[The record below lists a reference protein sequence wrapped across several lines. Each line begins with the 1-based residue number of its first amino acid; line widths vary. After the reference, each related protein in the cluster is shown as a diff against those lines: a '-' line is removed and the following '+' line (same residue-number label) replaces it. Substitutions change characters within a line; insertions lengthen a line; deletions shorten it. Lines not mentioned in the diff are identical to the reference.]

1 MKATHPG
8 DAAGKGVSLSSPS
21 AESQKRPGAGRIMS
35 LDALRGFDMFW
46 IVGAGALVSA
56 LGKVNDTCVTRF
68 LTRQLTHVQWEGFH
82 FEDLIFPLFVFIS
95 GVSLVFSTDRA
106 LAQQSKAQVV
116 LRLFRRSVLLILLG
130 VFYYGGLSGRWT
142 DIRLLGV
149 LQYIGLACFFGG
161 LLYITLRRARRIA
174 VVCAALLFSYWALM
188 AFVPFPDLRLDKDS
202 LSETELRVGSHEPEK
217 VLQSADGFVCGRYE
231 EGYNLS
237 NYVDYRFL
245 PGKKINGAY
254 ESQPLL
260 GVLGVVS
267 ACLLGILAGLWLR
280 RQDVSD
286 ERKVMGVLLA
296 GLLGVLLGGLWS
308 FQFPVV
314 KKLWSPSFVL
324 VAGGSSAVLLGVFFL
339 IVDMWKKQRWC
350 QPFVWVGANSITLYL
365 AHNVLS
371 FSKLAERFAGGDVQ
385 KCLDAQV
392 AKGAGS
398 VLLVLV
404 ELGLT
409 FLLARFLYVRKIFI
423 RL

>member
-1 MKATHPG
+1 MTIRENR
-8 DAAGKGVSLSSPS
+8 L
-21 AESQKRPGAGRIMS
+21 IS

-106 LAQQSKAQVV
+106 LVQQAKAQVV
-116 LRLFRRSVLLILLG
+116 LRLARRSVLLILLG
-130 VFYYGGLSGRWT
+130 VFYYGGLSGRWA

-161 LLYITLRRARRIA
+161 SLYIALRRARGIA
-174 VVCAALLFSYWALM
+174 VVCAALLLSYWALM
-188 AFVPFPDLRLDKDS
+188 AFVPFPDVRLDKDS
-202 LSETELRVGSHEPEK
+202 LSKTEIQIGSRNPAK
-217 VLQSADGFVCGRYE
+217 VLQSATGHVRGHYE

-260 GVLGVVS
+260 GLLGVVS
-267 ACLLGILAGLWLR
+267 ACLLGVLAGLWLR
-280 RQDVSD
+280 RADVCD
-286 ERKVMGVLLA
+286 KRKVMGLLLA
-296 GLLGVLLGGLWS
+296 GVSGVAIGLLWS
-308 FQFPVV
+308 PQFPVV

-324 VAGGSSAVLLGVFFL
+324 LSGGASAVLLGLFFL
-339 IVDMWKKQRWC
+339 LVDIWKKQRWC
-350 QPFVWVGANSITLYL
+350 QPFVWIGANSITLYL
-365 AHNVLS
+365 AHNILS
-371 FSKLAERFAGGDVQ
+371 FPKLAERFAGGDLQ
-385 KCLDAQV
+385 ACLDAHV
-392 AKGAGS
+392 TKGVGS
-398 VLLVLV
+398 VFLVLV

-409 FLLARFLYVRKIFI
+409 FLFARFLYVRKIFI